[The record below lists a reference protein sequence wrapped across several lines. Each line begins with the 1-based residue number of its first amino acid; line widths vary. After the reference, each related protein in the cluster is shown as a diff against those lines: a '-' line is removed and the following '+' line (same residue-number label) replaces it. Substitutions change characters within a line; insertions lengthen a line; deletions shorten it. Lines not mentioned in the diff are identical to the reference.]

1 MTKRNK
7 ELERAAVIEL
17 YQKGKSKAHIGRTV
31 GVSQPTIRRWLDE
44 EGLTG
49 PKKLEDSDAKT
60 QIQEKVVEMYQEG
73 SSLKH
78 IASTFEVSKTAV
90 TKWLKKAGVYKSRED
105 KQEQVLEQV
114 KVALTDREGLA
125 RILESTDL
133 NYEESQKITLACINK
148 YRADLLR
155 GKDTPGL
162 NPFLKASEVIN
173 KMNNGGRAIESRG
186 RLTLNLEVNKKKWKS
201 QIIDA
206 EVEEV
211 DLEVEE
217 PTTESE

>member
-1 MTKRNK
+1 LTKRNK

-49 PKKLEDSDAKT
+49 PKKLEDSDVKKK
-60 QIQEKVVEMYQEG
+60 IKEKVVEMYQEG

-90 TKWLKKAGVYKSRED
+90 TKWLQKAGVYKSRED
-105 KQEQVLEQV
+105 KQKQTLEQV
-114 KVALTDREGLA
+114 EASLTNREGLA
-125 RILESTDL
+125 RLLESPDL
-133 NYEESQKITLACINK
+133 SYEESQKITLAGINK
-148 YRADLLR
+148 YRADILR

-173 KMNNGGRAIESRG
+173 KMNKGGGSIEPRG

-201 QIIDA
+201 QIIEA
-206 EVEEV
+206 EAEEI

-217 PTTESE
+217 PPTESE